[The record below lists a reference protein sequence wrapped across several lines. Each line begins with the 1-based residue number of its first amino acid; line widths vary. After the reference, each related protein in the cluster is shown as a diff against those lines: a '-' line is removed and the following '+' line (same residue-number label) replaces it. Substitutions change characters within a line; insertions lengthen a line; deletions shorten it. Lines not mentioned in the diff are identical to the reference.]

1 MEKKKEITFHPKISE
16 KSKKLVKENRKP
28 IEDQLIEYGNLQKKN
43 ILKKQYERRLNEMKQ
58 NTYCPSIDKSSRLLG
73 NINKRKRI
81 EIIQNNLSEINDSC
95 IKMNDNNSINS
106 NRRIDASN
114 KLKKNIHST
123 NIYNS
128 NYSNKKS
135 RSKTPIKSSKYNSDE
150 SFTSFN
156 INNKVK
162 NFEIKPES
170 NLFDYLYF
178 ESKIIKKKND
188 ETFKMKFEQEY
199 PFKPTISKNTNN
211 MLKNRK
217 ETKGEFIK
225 KLGGKKNEYEEII
238 ILPNKKN
245 QFEKTNEKISN
256 FPNKDLDMNYNKNAL
271 NQIINNENND
281 LIQKGISNSMII
293 KQTYLKNTAE
303 IILNTKIR
311 KIQQIFNMLDSDQD
325 GFISCE
331 SIKLSNLN
339 EKLLSVLTPFIEE
352 LYSNKENLTFRDFY
366 DKVEPILSNNF
377 F

>member
-1 MEKKKEITFHPKISE
+1 
-16 KSKKLVKENRKP
+16 
-28 IEDQLIEYGNLQKKN
+28 
-43 ILKKQYERRLNEMKQ
+43 
-58 NTYCPSIDKSSRLLG
+58 
-73 NINKRKRI
+73 
-81 EIIQNNLSEINDSC
+81 
-95 IKMNDNNSINS
+95 
-106 NRRIDASN
+106 
-114 KLKKNIHST
+114 
-123 NIYNS
+123 
-128 NYSNKKS
+128 
-135 RSKTPIKSSKYNSDE
+135 
-150 SFTSFN
+150 
-156 INNKVK
+156 
-162 NFEIKPES
+162 
-170 NLFDYLYF
+170 
-178 ESKIIKKKND
+178 
-188 ETFKMKFEQEY
+188 MKFEQEY

>member
-1 MEKKKEITFHPKISE
+1 
-16 KSKKLVKENRKP
+16 
-28 IEDQLIEYGNLQKKN
+28 
-43 ILKKQYERRLNEMKQ
+43 MKQ

-114 KLKKNIHST
+114 KLKKNIYST

-188 ETFKMKFEQEY
+188 ETFKMKFEQEF